1 MERVAA
7 GLEAMIEIRQL
18 RKSYVDRRTKEA
30 VVALDGIDLD
40 IGEGEFVCVVGP
52 SGCGK
57 STLLGVLA
65 GFESPSGGSARVR
78 PARPGASGPAV
89 VFQEHALF
97 PWRSVLDN
105 VAFGPEMRGVPKRD
119 RHEAARRY
127 LELVRLTGFE
137 NKYPHQ
143 LSGGMKQRVGLARAL
158 SNEPDVLLM
167 DEPFASLDAQTK
179 LLLQQ
184 EIIRIWRMTRKTVVY
199 ITHAIDEA
207 VLLGQRVVV
216 MTRRP
221 GRIKAIIEIDVG
233 TERTERNLYRYREEI
248 WNLLREE
255 ITEL

>member
-1 MERVAA
+1 MERMSA
-7 GLEAMIEIRQL
+7 GLEPMIEIREL
-18 RKSYVDRRTKEA
+18 RKSYIDRRTKEA

-40 IGEGEFVCVVGP
+40 VGEGEFVCVVGP

-78 PARPGASGPAV
+78 PGRPGASGPAV

-105 VAFGPEMRGVPKRD
+105 VAFGPEMHGVPKRE

-167 DEPFASLDAQTK
+167 DEPFAALDAQTK

-233 TERTERNLYRYREEI
+233 SDRSEKNLYRYREQI

-255 ITEL
+255 IAEL